1 MDRKYRLT
9 RSSDFKRVKLVGKSF
24 AHSLIVVIAAPNAL
38 SYSRTAVAAGR
49 SVGNAVRRNRAK
61 RQLRVCID
69 SLHLSLRSGW
79 DVIIYARKPITFANF
94 SSIQKEVF
102 MSFSDAGIL
111 LKDN

>member
-1 MDRKYRLT
+1 MGGPKVSINPFIR
-9 RSSDFKRVKLVGKSF
+9 FQAGKASRQIIC
-24 AHSLIVVIAAPNAL
+24 SLIVVIAAPNAL

>member
-1 MDRKYRLT
+1 VDRKYRLT

-61 RQLRVCID
+61 RLRVCID